1 MTHPPV
7 LRHSRP
13 VLHSTYRSTQGPR
26 NRPRL
31 SPKYQRN
38 GVPISS
44 LLVPI
49 PMISSFLVP
58 IPMISSFLVPIH
70 GPGLIHSKLN
80 KSYSHPNDP
89 APTPSTPTRK
99 TNPIGRPRC
108 INRHPTPLTVRA
120 PVSTAR
126 LQQRGEPRAGPHQ
139 LLPSAL
145 RLLRP
150 PALQPLHDPRV
161 YPTPAS
167 STTHTPTTTPVKHP
181 ETTQVGALGQASKA
195 APVGTAATPSQL
207 TRDYTPSRQPQGA
220 LRGGRP
226 VHFKGGIH

>member
-1 MTHPPV
+1 M
-7 LRHSRP
+7 
-13 VLHSTYRSTQGPR
+13 
-26 NRPRL
+26 
-31 SPKYQRN
+31 
-38 GVPISS
+38 ISS
-44 LLVPI
+44 LLVPT
-49 PMISSFLVP
+49 PMISSLLVP
-58 IPMISSFLVPIH
+58 TL

-80 KSYSHPNDP
+80 KSYSHLNDP
-89 APTPSTPTRK
+89 APTPSAPTRK

-139 LLPSAL
+139 PLPSAL
-145 RLLRP
+145 RLLCP

-161 YPTPAS
+161 HPTPAL
-167 STTHTPTTTPVKHP
+167 STTHTSTTTPVKHP
-181 ETTQVGALGQASKA
+181 ETTQVRALGQASKA

-207 TRDYTPSRQPQGA
+207 TRNYTPSRQPQGT